1 MIELKLRKSLSE
13 SVSESVSKGARTRK
27 YDGPTETEEQMVRKG
42 LIDQLYLD
50 VTDEIPM
57 NKLGAQRLVK
67 YLSMEYGGKDC
78 IWCID
83 EDIAGQECTY
93 YLVGKDGKV
102 GSITFDVSGTAVRGQ
117 VYEFNHNSSSGVT
130 TLSIK
135 RRSDALRE
143 AREYFKQ
150 WIYDT
155 PW

>member
-13 SVSESVSKGARTRK
+13 SVSESVSRGARTRK
-27 YDGPTETEEQMVRKG
+27 YNGPTETEEQMVRKG

-67 YLSMEYGGKDC
+67 YLSLEAVAKDC

-83 EDIAGQECTY
+83 DDIAGQECTY
-93 YLVGKDGKV
+93 YLAGKDGKV

-117 VYEFNHNSSSGVT
+117 VYEFNHSASSGVT